1 MAVDASAAFFS
12 YCREDSG
19 FALRLAEDLKAAGA
33 NVWMDQL
40 EIVPGQRWD
49 RAVKDALANCPRLLV
64 LLSPASVD
72 SENVLDEIDFALYK
86 RKTIIPVLYCDCDTP
101 LRLRRIQYI
110 DFRTDYARGLK
121 ALLKA
126 LGVDQPPQTVVAI
139 TPETPKE
146 RQPPA
151 SEEIDLQPTAEQQR
165 LEEQRKQAELE
176 RFQQERWAATER
188 VHEAEL
194 GLKRLAAEQQRQRM
208 EQEEAKKALAPRPSF
223 QSRLS
228 VWGQVAIAAGG
239 ILIVALVL
247 YWASSRHPSSEQP
260 TGGRN
265 NSLRLKRRILQPLA
279 RSQAPLRLARRIRA
293 GR

>member
-40 EIVPGQRWD
+40 EIVRVSGGTGRL
-49 RAVKDALANCPRLLV
+49 RSLANCPRLLV

-72 SENVLDEIDFALYK
+72 SENVLDEIDFALYR

-228 VWGQVAIAAGG
+228 VWGT
-239 ILIVALVL
+239 
-247 YWASSRHPSSEQP
+247 SRYRC
-260 TGGRN
+260 GRN
-265 NSLRLKRRILQPLA
+265 PDRSFGFVLGIVSTSLK
-279 RSQAPLRLARRIRA
+279 
-293 GR
+293 